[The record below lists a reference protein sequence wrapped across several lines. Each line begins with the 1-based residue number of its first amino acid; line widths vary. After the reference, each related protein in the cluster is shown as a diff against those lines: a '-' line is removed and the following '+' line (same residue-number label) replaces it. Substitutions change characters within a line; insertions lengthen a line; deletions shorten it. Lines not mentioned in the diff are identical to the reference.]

1 MSIVCTRTIAA
12 ALGAVGLIS
21 TAAASLAQQSNDPKA
36 PDAQRG
42 DAARDGKKTVD
53 EFAEAAKHLEGPAAN
68 PECVVNVRFPNVFRV
83 GPRNS
88 LVDTFW
94 VQSTNSGS
102 TFSAP
107 VKVTTATSNWCTVV
121 SGVGPNFGDYISGF
135 ATGNHVFAC
144 WSDGRNGVP
153 DTFSAV
159 ILGAGKSHH

>member
-1 MSIVCTRTIAA
+1 MWPVPTVEPGGNVDIVYYESQEVPT
-12 ALGAVGLIS
+12 
-21 TAAASLAQQSNDPKA
+21 
-36 PDAQRG
+36 
-42 DAARDGKKTVD
+42 
-53 EFAEAAKHLEGPAAN
+53 AAN
-68 PECVVNVRFPNVFRV
+68 PECVVNIRYPNIFRV

-94 VQSTNSGS
+94 VQSTNGGS
-102 TFSAP
+102 SFSAP

-121 SGVGPNFGDYISGF
+121 SGIGPNFGDYISSF

-159 ILGAGKSHH
+159 ILGSGKRRRRSPKLINND

>member
-68 PECVVNVRFPNVFRV
+68 PECVWLGRRGVSPLLPDDLDPAFPHPDLYYPFRR
-83 GPRNS
+83 PA
-88 LVDTFW
+88 
-94 VQSTNSGS
+94 
-102 TFSAP
+102 AP
-107 VKVTTATSNWCTVV
+107 T
-121 SGVGPNFGDYISGF
+121 
-135 ATGNHVFAC
+135 
-144 WSDGRNGVP
+144 
-153 DTFSAV
+153 
-159 ILGAGKSHH
+159 